1 MFHKSSFL
9 SFIRNAHSISVMAA
23 VALIQGASR
32 GIGLEFC
39 KHILRNKS
47 PVAVIAACRNP
58 ESAADLAGLAD
69 QHPGKVTVLKIDV
82 NQEHDIKNA
91 AEVVKK
97 TFGKV
102 DLVINS
108 AAMLHPSGKGETSL
122 RDVSG
127 QGLVSTLTTNT
138 VGPLLMA
145 KYFSPLLLKGSGA
158 FGQQPPEKS
167 KQHSGIIVNMTAKVG
182 SIGDNALGGWYSY
195 RMSKAALNMAT
206 RNLSIE
212 LGRSRPKVV
221 CVSLHPGTVNT
232 DLSRPYH
239 KNVPQDKLFSTEH
252 SVQCLMNIINGLSVE
267 KTGKAFAWDGSE
279 LPW

>member
-1 MFHKSSFL
+1 
-9 SFIRNAHSISVMAA
+9 MAA
-23 VALIQGASR
+23 IALIQGASR

-39 KHILRNKS
+39 RHLLLKKS
-47 PVAVIAACRNP
+47 QVTVVATCRYP
-58 ESAADLAGLAD
+58 ENAVDLMGLAA
-69 QHPGKVTVLKIDV
+69 QNSARITVFKMDV
-82 NQEHDIKNA
+82 NREADIKDT
-91 AEVVKK
+91 AEIVEK

-108 AAMLHPSGKGETSL
+108 SAMLHPSGKGETSL
-122 RDVSG
+122 KDVSA
-127 QGLVSTLTTNT
+127 QGIISTLTTNT
-138 VGPLLMA
+138 VGPLVMA
-145 KYFSPLLLKGSGA
+145 KYFAPLLLKGSGG
-158 FGQQPPEKS
+158 FGQQPPEKA

-212 LGRSRPKVV
+212 LGRGRPKVV

-239 KNVPQDKLFSTEH
+239 RNIPENKLFSTEYC
-252 SVQCLMNIINGLSVE
+252 VQCLMKIIDNLSME